1 MIDPAHLAFNSQRPP
16 VVLEALVDGD
26 KSFPVQDALKLPPHL
41 RSLRL
46 DYTALSFVAP
56 QDVHFRYRLE
66 GHDADWQ
73 DAGTRRQAFYNDLPP
88 GQYRF
93 HVIASNNDGV
103 WNDQGASLSFYVM
116 PTFYQRIWF
125 KVLIGLLV
133 LAALWLFYMYRLSL
147 ATEQVRIRLTE
158 RLAERERIAR
168 DLHDTFFQGIQGLLL
183 RFNTA
188 TTQLPADEPARPIFV
203 AALEQSDQVMLEGRK
218 LVLDL
223 RDTGESAELEDL
235 ISQAGE
241 DLRSLHPAQFQL
253 TMLGERR
260 ALQSTTSR
268 ELYSLIREALYNAF
282 RHANATLIEVEVHYT
297 AENLTIRVRDNGI
310 GMDEDVL
317 RDGRRAG
324 HWGLP
329 GMYERAAKL
338 GGTLTL
344 WSGAGTGT
352 ELEVSIPAAS
362 AFREGA
368 KSFLPEWM
376 IRWFRDRRSVTG

>member
-1 MIDPAHLAFNSQRPP
+1 
-16 VVLEALVDGD
+16 
-26 KSFPVQDALKLPPHL
+26 
-41 RSLRL
+41 
-46 DYTALSFVAP
+46 
-56 QDVHFRYRLE
+56 
-66 GHDADWQ
+66 
-73 DAGTRRQAFYNDLPP
+73 
-88 GQYRF
+88 
-93 HVIASNNDGV
+93 
-103 WNDQGASLSFYVM
+103 M

-188 TTQLPADEPARPIFV
+188 TAQLPANEPARPIFI

-223 RDTGESAELEDL
+223 RDTRESAELEDL

-260 ALQSTTSR
+260 ALQSTTSS

-338 GGTLTL
+338 GGILTL

-368 KSFLPEWM
+368 KSLLPEWM
-376 IRWFRDRRSVTG
+376 IRWFRDRHSVTG